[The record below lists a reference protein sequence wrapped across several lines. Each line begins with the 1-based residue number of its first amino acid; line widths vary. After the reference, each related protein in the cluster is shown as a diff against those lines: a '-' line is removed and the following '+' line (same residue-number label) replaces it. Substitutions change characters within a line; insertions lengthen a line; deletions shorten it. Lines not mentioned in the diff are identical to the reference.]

1 RHHSHQDTALTDCKH
16 MVSGTLSL
24 PSRGTFHHSLTVLIP
39 LSVIRKYLAL
49 PGGPGRFTRNSTSS
63 VLLGQRTHCNWLT
76 FRLRDSHPLRSCF
89 PPGSTTPTTSQTG
102 HAGPDHVHPTTPCT
116 QHQHA

>member
-1 RHHSHQDTALTDCKH
+1 

-24 PSRGTFHHSLTVLIP
+24 PSRGTFHHSLTVLSAIGHQE
-39 LSVIRKYLAL
+39 VLAL

-63 VLLGQRTHCNWLT
+63 VLLGHTHTAIMLM

-89 PPGSTTPTTSQTG
+89 PPGSTTQTPPQTS
-102 HAGPDHVHPTTPCT
+102 HAEPDHARPTTPPQ